1 MDFLVLCFF
10 FFFLVWFGFGLHWVF
25 AAVHRLSLDLV
36 SVGDSPAA
44 VLGLL
49 IAERWLL
56 LLQSRGSRQVGFRSC
71 GAGLSYLT
79 ACGIFPE

>member
-1 MDFLVLCFF
+1 LCF
-10 FFFLVWFGFGLHWVF
+10 FFFLVWFGFGLHWGF

-36 SVGDSPAA
+36 SVGYSPAA

-49 IAERWLL
+49 
-56 LLQSRGSRQVGFRSC
+56 LQRDGFSCCRAGSLGKWASVVVVQ
-71 GAGLSYLT
+71 GLSYLM